1 MRNHCPQGGSFAE
14 KPLCSLSIPLLVREM
29 LREPFR
35 LWRSFS
41 SEGDSWCLLTLVWGV
56 QIVARVS
63 DAVVN
68 RLQQSNHVFL

>member
-1 MRNHCPQGGSFAE
+1 MRNHCHQDGSFAE
-14 KPLCSLSIPLLVREM
+14 KPLCSLSSPLLVREM